1 MDDFTPGAELCVRRE
16 ILSLL
21 ARGSARFFALEDPEP
36 WKCEDFERRLWDVET
51 GFEPGFETGFET
63 ELVGGWG
70 AWLFFLGIFLLD
82 FSFGVLFVL
91 EVVVVF
97 VV

>member
-1 MDDFTPGAELCVRRE
+1 M
-16 ILSLL
+16 
-21 ARGSARFFALEDPEP
+21 
-36 WKCEDFERRLWDVET
+36 ET